1 MSHSL
6 FSFNPATSF
15 GVIAL
20 HNGVYGDMQ
29 YFVKKA
35 IDAFWPVFEKILED
49 QTRRIYGGTWVAKDS
64 EVVLT
69 VSNGSLWVTKMIV
82 KGKNVL
88 SAFWGTD
95 KISEPLTLWST
106 EREDEFRYKTL
117 AILISSAQQGSDVPE
132 LPLVDQA
139 PILYLCWAARP
150 IGSPSVSSVSGI
162 VHYLNTECDAT
173 DGFYSHGAPHDVLY
187 FEGSGVDRVMHYPS
201 MEATLRRP

>member
-6 FSFNPATSF
+6 FSFNPTTSF

-35 IDAFWPVFEKILED
+35 IDAFWPVFEKVLED
-49 QTRRIYGGTWVAKDS
+49 HTRRLYGGTWTAKDS

-69 VSNGSLWVTKMIV
+69 VSDGSLWIKKMIV

-106 EREDEFRYKTL
+106 EREDEFRYKSL
-117 AILISSAQQGSDVPE
+117 AILISSAQRGSVVPE

-139 PILYLCWAARP
+139 SMP
-150 IGSPSVSSVSGI
+150 SP
-162 VHYLNTECDAT
+162 
-173 DGFYSHGAPHDVLY
+173 
-187 FEGSGVDRVMHYPS
+187 
-201 MEATLRRP
+201 

>member
-6 FSFNPATSF
+6 FSFNPEISL

-49 QTRRIYGGTWVAKDS
+49 RTRHLYGGTWVAKDS
-64 EVVLT
+64 QVVLT
-69 VSNGSLWVTKMIV
+69 VSDGSLWVTKMIV

-106 EREDEFRYKTL
+106 EREDEFRYNPL
-117 AILISSAQQGSDVPE
+117 AIFLS
-132 LPLVDQA
+132 
-139 PILYLCWAARP
+139 IL
-150 IGSPSVSSVSGI
+150 
-162 VHYLNTECDAT
+162 LNEAL
-173 DGFYSHGAPHDVLY
+173 GF
-187 FEGSGVDRVMHYPS
+187 
-201 MEATLRRP
+201 